1 MSQSKSVKKMILEKI
16 GDLPVQKLQEVLN
29 FVDFLKAREEE
40 DDDPIL
46 KVVGCLSGD
55 PLTAKEIEEE
65 LYGKE
70 PA

>member
-16 GDLPVQKLQEVLN
+16 GDLPVQKLQDVLN

-55 PLTAKEIEEE
+55 PITAKEIEEE
-65 LYGKE
+65 LYGKK

>member
-16 GDLPVQKLQEVLN
+16 GDLPVQKLQDVLN

>member
-40 DDDPIL
+40 GDDPIL

-65 LYGKE
+65 LYWKE

>member
-1 MSQSKSVKKMILEKI
+1 MCQSKSVKKMILEKI
-16 GDLPVQKLQEVLN
+16 EDLPVQKLQDVLN

-40 DDDPIL
+40 GDDPIL

-55 PLTAKEIEEE
+55 PFTAKEIEEE